1 MGSFLFLILS
11 GYYVFTS
18 DDCFRMTLFLILMLT
33 TEGIICLYM
42 YFVYVNLKKQN
53 AFQVYLSVHF
63 RYHFSRVIVYIGRA
77 DFYLLVLLLF
87 FVYDVTAICV
97 NM

>member
-63 RYHFSRVIVYIGRA
+63 RYHFSRVIVYIGIA
-77 DFYLLVLLLF
+77 DFYLLVLLLY
-87 FVYDVTAICV
+87 FVLTCESCCFRT
-97 NM
+97 

>member
-1 MGSFLFLILS
+1 
-11 GYYVFTS
+11 
-18 DDCFRMTLFLILMLT
+18 MTLFLILMLT